1 MTSRR
6 TLAGGA
12 RKFREGVRAL
22 GLDRSGAF
30 DVVEANISDCLGCGY
45 CNIGCPF
52 GRKLSALDYALPKA
66 QAEFGDGVRIYSEC
80 AVEKVALE
88 RRPAGVECKL
98 SDGRRLR
105 VSASTV
111 VISAGAIASSL
122 VLQRSNLGGPNAGR
136 GLSWNLGAP
145 LTAEFDEKLD
155 AYAGLQI
162 SHYLRPPGDEGL
174 VLETWFNPVGAQSL
188 FMPGWFRDHYRN
200 MRRYDR
206 MACTG
211 SVVGTRPGATVSL
224 DWRGRMKLKYEPHP
238 EDLKRLVAGLKLAG
252 RIHLA
257 AGATK
262 VMATTFR
269 YLPYSSPAA
278 LEDLDNQ
285 IADNA
290 TSSSAPQ
297 EATRSA
303 ATRRR
308 ASSTPISRCAGRGR
322 LRLRRER
329 LPRRDHSEPADDRDG
344 PGGARSG
351 TDRVGRIPWRR
362 AEQPSLHRVGGG
374 QRADRL

>member
-1 MTSRR
+1 M
-6 TLAGGA
+6 
-12 RKFREGVRAL
+12 
-22 GLDRSGAF
+22 
-30 DVVEANISDCLGCGY
+30 
-45 CNIGCPF
+45 
-52 GRKLSALDYALPKA
+52 
-66 QAEFGDGVRIYSEC
+66 
-80 AVEKVALE
+80 
-88 RRPAGVECKL
+88 
-98 SDGRRLR
+98 
-105 VSASTV
+105 
-111 VISAGAIASSL
+111 
-122 VLQRSNLGGPNAGR
+122 
-136 GLSWNLGAP
+136 
-145 LTAEFDEKLD
+145 
-155 AYAGLQI
+155 
-162 SHYLRPPGDEGL
+162 
-174 VLETWFNPVGAQSL
+174 LETWFNPVGAQSL
-188 FMPGWFRDHYRN
+188 FMPGWFRDHYGN

-290 TSSSAPQ
+290 DIQLHTSHPRRQRDQPQ
-297 EATRSA
+297 LGAG
-303 ATRRR
+303 RRR
-308 ASSTPISRCAGRGR
+308 PRFRGAGRPGR

-344 PGGARSG
+344 PGGVRSG
-351 TDRVGRIPWRR
+351 TDRVGRIPWGV
-362 AEQPSLHRVGGG
+362 PSSLHFTGR
-374 QRADRL
+374 RRPTS